1 MSPHRT
7 FCGFDGKDD
16 PVNWKLALCTHIQQ
30 IVARS
35 GHTKENQ
42 LTVYTITEMASLAQR
57 KDVKQKIV
65 NVSASGHCL
74 HKNILF
80 ARSGHSNWNLRFP
93 LVYPLLALLN

>member
-1 MSPHRT
+1 MKQ
-7 FCGFDGKDD
+7 DE
-16 PVNWKLALCTHIQQ
+16 NIQQ

-93 LVYPLLALLN
+93 